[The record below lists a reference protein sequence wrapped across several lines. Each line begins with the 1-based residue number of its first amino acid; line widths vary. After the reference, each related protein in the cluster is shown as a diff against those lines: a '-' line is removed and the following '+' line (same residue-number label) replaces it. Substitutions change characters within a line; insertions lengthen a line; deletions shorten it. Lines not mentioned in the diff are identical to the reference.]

1 MSEPANSSDNNYTP
15 NLYTPYDPAT
25 PKVPVNSAA
34 PTLVAVPNNL
44 KGLSFLNRGL
54 AALDAPP
61 VDMSY
66 AEHLATTV
74 ATAAKLD
81 GGCAGIRR
89 PFVKA
94 SVESCDCF
102 LYYTGNGV
110 ILGFATILIGNDGSV
125 EIDLLCANKRY
136 SGVGSK
142 LIETVNRVAKAAG
155 YAHIRLKSVRT
166 AQAFYGSRG
175 FTTNGTDDADGAEGL
190 VRMSKAVTRRHRRR
204 GTRRRI

>member
-1 MSEPANSSDNNYTP
+1 MSEDNSNNNYTA
-15 NLYTPYDPAT
+15 NMYTPYDPAA
-25 PKVPVNSAA
+25 PKVPVNSAP
-34 PTLVAVPNNL
+34 PTLFAVPNNL
-44 KGLSFLNRGL
+44 KGLSFLQHGVAGL
-54 AALDAPP
+54 DTSP

-81 GGCAGIRR
+81 GGCTGIRR
-89 PFVKA
+89 PFVKGSIEA
-94 SVESCDCF
+94 CDCF

-110 ILGFATILIGNDGSV
+110 ILGFATVLVGNDGSV

-142 LIETVNRVAKAAG
+142 LIDAVNRVAKAAG
-155 YAHIRLKSVRT
+155 YARIRLKSVRS

-175 FTTNGTDDADGAEGL
+175 FTANGVEEDL
-190 VRMSKAVTRRHRRR
+190 VRMTRAVTRRRRRR
-204 GTRRRI
+204 GTRRRM

>member
-1 MSEPANSSDNNYTP
+1 M
-15 NLYTPYDPAT
+15 YTPYDPAA
-25 PKVPVNSAA
+25 PKVPVNAVA

-54 AALDAPP
+54 TGLDAPP

-66 AEHLATTV
+66 AEYLGTTV

-89 PFVKA
+89 PFVKG
-94 SVESCDCF
+94 SIESCDCF

-110 ILGFATILIGNDGSV
+110 ILGFATVLVGNDGSV

-142 LIETVNRVAKAAG
+142 LIDAVNRVAKAAG
-155 YAHIRLKSVRT
+155 YARIRLKSVRA

-175 FTTNGTDDADGAEGL
+175 FTPNGVEEDL
-190 VRMSKAVTRRHRRR
+190 VRMTRAVTRRRRRR
-204 GTRRRI
+204 GTRRRM